1 MDNKEAKELLEK
13 YFAGTCTAEEELL
26 VEQAYNLESL
36 KHNDAVSEA
45 HYTKMKQELWSRLDQ
60 GHLTTRKKI
69 RIWPKIVAA
78 ASICM
83 AVSAVIYFYSNRGA
97 AGLNQAPQV
106 VLHNDVAP
114 GRNTATLVLADG
126 KTINLSDDKKGVVLN
141 TARLAYDDGTEIASA
156 QFSKQMTLS
165 TPRGGQYQMTLPDG
179 TRVWLNAASSLTY
192 IAPLNVHGGERLVK
206 LIGEA
211 YFEVAKLKSPQT
223 GGRVPFVVESK
234 GQKIT
239 VLGTHFNVNAYAD
252 ESALRTTLLEG
263 SVEVSLTGI
272 QKTAR
277 LVPGQQAVFTGNQ
290 DLNVKQVDG
299 KDVLAWKDGDF
310 VFKDDNLQS
319 ALKKVARWYDVEII
333 YGPDAP
339 KDLELIGW
347 VSRNKELSVVLKMIA
362 STKKVHFNVTGRR
375 VLVTK

>member
-1 MDNKEAKELLEK
+1 MDHKEAKELLEK

-26 VEQAYNLESL
+26 VEQAYNIENL
-36 KHNDAVSEA
+36 KHNDGVSEA
-45 HYTKMKQELWSRLDQ
+45 LYTKMKQEIWERLDQ
-60 GHLTTRKKI
+60 GHLNAKRNTRL
-69 RIWPKIVAA
+69 WPRFAAA
-78 ASICM
+78 ASIFM
-83 AVSAVIYFYSNRGA
+83 ALCAGIYFYSNRHSME
-97 AGLNQAPQV
+97 LQSVPQV

-114 GRNTATLVLADG
+114 GRNSATLVMANG
-126 KTINLSDDKKGVVLN
+126 QTINLSDAKKGVIVD
-141 TARLAYDDGTEIASA
+141 TDKLAYDDGTEITSGR
-156 QFSKQMTLS
+156 FSRQMTLS

-192 IAPLNVHGGERLVK
+192 IAPLRAKDGERRVK

-211 YFEVAKLKSPQT
+211 YFEVAKIKDSQT
-223 GGRVPFVVESK
+223 GMKLPFIVESK
-234 GQKIT
+234 MQKIT
-239 VLGTHFNVNAYAD
+239 VLGTHFNVNAYDD

-263 SVEVSLTGI
+263 SVEVSLTEI
-272 QKTAR
+272 SKTAR
-277 LVPGQQAVFTGNQ
+277 LVPGQQAVLTGNA
-290 DLNVKQVDG
+290 DLNVKQVDT

-339 KDLELIGW
+339 KDLELLGW

-375 VLVTK
+375 VVVTK